1 METKKVKNSLA
12 VQWLGLGVFIAMVL
26 GSIPGWETKIPQ
38 EAWCGQNKKK
48 SMIGEDYSP
57 TFWVLKVLV
66 KKISRCWAP
75 NIFRWSEGR
84 QRQSDRFPW
93 VAVWMCLVIFLTGPH
108 GNGHEDCPYLH
119 SCDDLSAV
127 YIMLAQ
133 CSLHGFGKSE
143 IFIFNRKWNQKGG
156 RKTGNISLESCS

>member
-84 QRQSDRFPW
+84 QRQSDSFPW
-93 VAVWMCLVIFLTGPH
+93 VAVWMCLVIFLSGPH
-108 GNGHEDCPYLH
+108 GNRHHDCLYM
-119 SCDDLSAV
+119 SCCGDFSEV
-127 YIMLAQ
+127 YIKLSNF
-133 CSLHGFGKSE
+133 SLHNFRKREVLVLNDFKS
-143 IFIFNRKWNQKGG
+143 KG
-156 RKTGNISLESCS
+156 